1 MRYLLTPVLFF
12 SFFVGLYGFSPKD
25 ALKELIDGN
34 NRYVLD
40 KTLYADHSTSRRNQ
54 LLLGQKPFAIVLC
67 CSDSRVIPEVIFDQ
81 STGDL
86 YVVRIAGN
94 VLGAVELESIEFCAK
109 TFGASLIFVLG
120 HESCGAVKAVMNND
134 AKEIEHIATL
144 MDPAVKNEKNL
155 DTAVKDNVYFVV
167 NQIKND
173 IRLKKFYDQRKLDCA
188 GGFYKIGSGK
198 VELLK

>member
-1 MRYLLTPVLFF
+1 MRYLFGLILFLSFF
-12 SFFVGLYGFSPKD
+12 SGLFGFSPKD
-25 ALKELIDGN
+25 ALKELVDGN

-54 LLLGQKPFAIVLC
+54 LLLGQRPFAIVLC

-86 YVVRIAGN
+86 YVVRIAGD

-120 HESCGAVKAVMNND
+120 HESCGAVKAVMEND
-134 AKEIEHIATL
+134 DKEIGHIATL

-173 IRLKKFYDQRKLDCA
+173 IRLKKFYDKRKLDCA
-188 GGFYKIGSGK
+188 GGFYKIASGK

>member
-1 MRYLLTPVLFF
+1 
-12 SFFVGLYGFSPKD
+12 
-25 ALKELIDGN
+25 
-34 NRYVLD
+34 
-40 KTLYADHSTSRRNQ
+40 
-54 LLLGQKPFAIVLC
+54 
-67 CSDSRVIPEVIFDQ
+67 
-81 STGDL
+81 
-86 YVVRIAGN
+86 VVRIAGN

-173 IRLKKFYDQRKLDCA
+173 IKLKKFYDQRKLDCA

>member
-1 MRYLLTPVLFF
+1 MRYILPSILLGFF
-12 SFFVGLYGFSPKD
+12 SALFGFTPKD
-25 ALKELIDGN
+25 ALKELVDGN
-34 NRYVLD
+34 NRYILD

-54 LLLGQKPFAIVLC
+54 LLLGQKPFAIILC
-67 CSDSRVIPEVIFDQ
+67 CSDSRVIPEVVFDQ

-120 HESCGAVKAVMNND
+120 HESCGAVRAVMD
-134 AKEIEHIATL
+134 KDDKEIEHIATL
-144 MDPAVKNEKNL
+144 MDPAIKEAKSWEA
-155 DTAVKDNVYFVV
+155 AVKDNVYFVV
-167 NQIKND
+167 NQIKKD
-173 IRLKKFYDQRKLDCA
+173 PRLKKFYDQKKLACS
-188 GGFYKIGSGK
+188 GGFYRMSSGK